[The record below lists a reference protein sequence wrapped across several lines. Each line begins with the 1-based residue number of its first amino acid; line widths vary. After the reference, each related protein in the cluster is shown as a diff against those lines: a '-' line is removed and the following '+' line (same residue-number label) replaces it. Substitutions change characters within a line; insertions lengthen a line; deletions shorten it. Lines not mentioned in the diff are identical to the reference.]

1 LIFPAA
7 GAIVCLYVWLSL
19 SNNAKIAG
27 FAWLAIGALY
37 LAAITRGFRTA
48 PREWGILA
56 EASGAESP

>member
-37 LAAITRGFRTA
+37 LAAITRGFRSA
-48 PREWGILA
+48 PRELDMLA
-56 EASGAESP
+56 EASGTESR